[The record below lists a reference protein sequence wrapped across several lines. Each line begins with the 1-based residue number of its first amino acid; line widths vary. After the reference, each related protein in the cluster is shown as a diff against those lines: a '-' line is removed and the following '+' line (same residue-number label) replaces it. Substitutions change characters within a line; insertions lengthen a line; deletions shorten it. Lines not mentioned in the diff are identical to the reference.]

1 LKTPKKYTTVDSA
14 SWVLYSDSRDAIFG
28 ELYSIASNDR
38 NVIIL
43 SADTG
48 MMMFKDFK
56 KSMPEQIYNVG
67 IAEQNTISVAAG
79 LSLVGKKVFV
89 FAIADFIT
97 LRCFEQIKIDICSMN
112 LPVVIIGMGTG
123 YMYSEDGPTHH
134 MIDDIS
140 LMRALPGMTIWNVS
154 DYTMAAAATHLAYEN
169 KEPSYLR
176 FDRGFTP
183 KYTYETNFNDGLYV
197 LKKGTSRPQVII
209 ISTGVMVDQA
219 LKVSAELDELG
230 ISNGV
235 IDLYRLKP
243 LNEELFLN
251 SIADA
256 ICIVT
261 IEEHTIFGGIGSI
274 VCETMAKHD
283 ILKPIKI
290 IGIPDVLRSEIGDR
304 ETMRSF
310 DKIDTK
316 SIVAR
321 IKEWIT

>member
-1 LKTPKKYTTVDSA
+1 
-14 SWVLYSDSRDAIFG
+14 
-28 ELYSIASNDR
+28 
-38 NVIIL
+38 
-43 SADTG
+43 
-48 MMMFKDFK
+48 MFKDFK

-79 LSLVGKKVFV
+79 LSLAGKKVFV

-134 MIDDIS
+134 MVDDIS

-154 DYTMAAAATHLAYEN
+154 DYTMAAVATHLAYEN
-169 KEPSYLR
+169 KGPSYLR
-176 FDRGFTP
+176 FDRGYNP
-183 KYTYETNFNDGLYV
+183 KYTYETNFNNGLSV
-197 LKKGTSRPQVII
+197 LKKGVRFELQNKIVPELRVKELMI

-219 LKVSAELDELG
+219 LKISVELDEMG

-243 LNEELFLN
+243 LNEESFLN

-256 ICIVT
+256 TRIVT

-316 SIVAR
+316 SIVVR